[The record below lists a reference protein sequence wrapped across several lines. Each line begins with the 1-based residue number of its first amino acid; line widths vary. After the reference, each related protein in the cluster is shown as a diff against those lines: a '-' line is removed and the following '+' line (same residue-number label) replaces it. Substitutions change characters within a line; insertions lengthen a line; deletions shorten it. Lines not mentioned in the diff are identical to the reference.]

1 MSNIQVEKPD
11 EGKLKAMGIDSW
23 GIWECE
29 PSTFPWHYDDKETCY
44 FLEGRVKVKTADGEV
59 EIGRGDLVVF
69 PRGLDCTWEVVE
81 KVKKHYRF
89 G

>member
-1 MSNIQVEKPD
+1 MEIIVEKPSD
-11 EGKLKAMGIDSW
+11 EKLKQLDVSSW

-29 PSTFPWHYDDKETCY
+29 PSTFEWHYDDRETCY
-44 FLEGRVKVKTADGEV
+44 LLEGKVTVKTKDQ
-59 EIGRGDLVVF
+59 EINLEKGDLGIF
-69 PRGLDCTWEVVE
+69 PKDLDCTWIVHE

>member
-1 MSNIQVEKPD
+1 MEIKVEKPSD
-11 EGKLKAMGIDSW
+11 EKLSELGVSSW

-29 PSTFPWHYDDKETCY
+29 PSTFEWHYDDRETCY
-44 FLEGRVKVKTADGEV
+44 LLEGKVTIKTKDQDIHLEK
-59 EIGRGDLVVF
+59 GDLGIF
-69 PRGLDCTWEVVE
+69 PKDLYCTWIVHA

>member
-1 MSNIQVEKPD
+1 MKVIVEKPTD
-11 EGKLKAMGIDSW
+11 EKLKQLDVSSW

-29 PSTFPWHYDDKETCY
+29 PSTFEWHYDDRETCY
-44 FLEGRVKVKTADGEV
+44 LLEGKVTVKTKDQ
-59 EIGRGDLVVF
+59 EIHLEKGDLGIF
-69 PRGLDCTWEVVE
+69 SKDLDCTWIVHE

>member
-1 MSNIQVEKPD
+1 MEIIVEKPTD
-11 EGKLKAMGIDSW
+11 EKLKQLDVSSW

-29 PSTFPWHYDDKETCY
+29 PSTFEWHYDDRETCY
-44 FLEGRVKVKTADGEV
+44 LLEGKVTVKTKDQ
-59 EIGRGDLVVF
+59 EINLEKGDLGIF
-69 PRGLDCTWEVVE
+69 PKDLDCTWIIHE